1 MILARLQSLLGEIYD
16 VEPPLDVA
24 TFLVTD
30 PAIASRWTE
39 TATATDEALFLRE
52 TEDGLDLALF
62 VDGAVLQRLESADPF
77 ARLTEGNLQDCCTAL
92 EGVSHLL
99 YLAWS
104 VMQGRSVS
112 LLELE
117 TQAEVDKFAA
127 TLLLS
132 GARPGAEVAELHGR
146 LFERV
151 RFATGLDPE
160 RLGRYQAANRFAA
173 RFCHRLARRWLH
185 APRTEH
191 SGLFGELR
199 RFYRLPHARKIAHAQ
214 DVGS

>member
-1 MILARLQSLLGEIYD
+1 VILDRLQSLLGQIYD

-24 TFLVTD
+24 AFLVTD
-30 PAIASRWTE
+30 PSVASRWSTD
-39 TATATDEALFLRE
+39 APGTDEALFLRE
-52 TEDGLDLALF
+52 TGDGLEIALF
-62 VDGAVLQRLESADPF
+62 VDGAVLERLESADPF
-77 ARLTEGNLQDCCTAL
+77 AGLTEDNLQDCCTAL

-104 VMQGRSVS
+104 ALQDRPVS

-127 TLLLS
+127 TLVLS
-132 GARPGAEVAELHGR
+132 GARPGAEVAALHGR

-151 RFATGLDPE
+151 RFAAGLDPE

-173 RFCHRLARRWLH
+173 RFCHRLARRWLQARRPAH
-185 APRTEH
+185 H
-191 SGLFGELR
+191 GLFGDLR
-199 RFYRLPHARKIAHAQ
+199 RFYRMPHARKIAHAH
-214 DVGS
+214 G

>member
-1 MILARLQSLLGEIYD
+1 MILERLQSLLGDIYD

-24 TFLVTD
+24 SFLVTD
-30 PAIASRWTE
+30 PAVASRWADE
-39 TATATDEALFLRE
+39 GSATDEALFVRE
-52 TEDGLDLALF
+52 TDDGLDLALF
-62 VDGAVLQRLESADPF
+62 VDAAVLERLESADPF
-77 ARLTEGNLQDCCTAL
+77 ASLGEENLQDCCTAL

-104 VMQGRSVS
+104 AMQGRSVS

-127 TLLLS
+127 TLVLS
-132 GARPGAEVAELHGR
+132 GARPGAEVTELHDR

-151 RFATGLDPE
+151 RFAAGLDRE
-160 RLGRYQAANRFAA
+160 RLDRYQAANRFAA

-185 APRTEH
+185 APRPGH
-191 SGLFGELR
+191 HGLFGELR
-199 RFYRLPHARKIAHAQ
+199 SFYRMPHARKIAHARR
-214 DVGS
+214 